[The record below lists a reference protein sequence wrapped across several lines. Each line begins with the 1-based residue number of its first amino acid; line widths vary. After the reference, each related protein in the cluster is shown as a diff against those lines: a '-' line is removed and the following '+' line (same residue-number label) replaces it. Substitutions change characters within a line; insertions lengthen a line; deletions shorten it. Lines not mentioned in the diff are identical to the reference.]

1 MEKHRPMNRNFRYA
15 GWILLLVIALGIK
28 ILSLFPAAV
37 ERYYSNGVY
46 PYISRALRWLF
57 GWIPFSVGDLL
68 YAAAALY
75 LIAGVIRLVKKIA
88 RRHADTAFLLRLG
101 VKVMILWLWIYI
113 LFNGLWGL
121 NYNRQGIARQAQLPV
136 SNYDKREVDTL
147 VVVLADRLNRLREDG
162 IAERLKMHRKR
173 ILFGE
178 AFQTYRELGEHA
190 TFLQYGGQSVKPSL
204 YSYLGNYLGFTGYYN
219 PFTGE
224 AQVNTTVPVFV
235 QPFTTCHE
243 IGHQLG
249 YAKENEANMAG
260 FLTARN
266 SASAAFRYSAYF
278 DLYLYAM
285 RELAVRDSS
294 RAKDLYQRLSPGVRT
309 DITTLRD
316 FNNRHVGLLEPV
328 VRSLYAQY
336 LRINQQPGG
345 MMSYN
350 QVVALVI
357 AYARR
362 YGYEKL

>member
-1 MEKHRPMNRNFRYA
+1 MK
-15 GWILLLVIALGIK
+15 
-28 ILSLFPAAV
+28 
-37 ERYYSNGVY
+37 
-46 PYISRALRWLF
+46 
-57 GWIPFSVGDLL
+57 
-68 YAAAALY
+68 
-75 LIAGVIRLVKKIA
+75 LI
-88 RRHADTAFLLRLG
+88 
-101 VKVMILWLWIYI
+101 
-113 LFNGLWGL
+113 
-121 NYNRQGIARQAQLPV
+121 
-136 SNYDKREVDTL
+136 
-147 VVVLADRLNRLREDG
+147 
-162 IAERLKMHRKR
+162 
-173 ILFGE
+173 
-178 AFQTYRELGEHA
+178 
-190 TFLQYGGQSVKPSL
+190 
-204 YSYLGNYLGFTGYYN
+204 GND
-219 PFTGE
+219 
-224 AQVNTTVPVFV
+224 
-235 QPFTTCHE
+235 QPPLH
-243 IGHQLG
+243 
-249 YAKENEANMAG
+249 EANMAG